1 MKYDSNGTKKECTV
15 WVHPSETSAYPLN
28 PLLAEDEIIIY
39 FSISAKIFLQYSS
52 SSGISSFTISQITSG
67 STVP

>member
-15 WVHPSETSAYPLN
+15 WVHPSEISAYPLN
-28 PLLAEDEIIIY
+28 QSLAEDKIIIY
-39 FSISAKIFLQYSS
+39 FSISANIILQYFS

-67 STVP
+67 SIVP

>member
-28 PLLAEDEIIIY
+28 PLLSVDDIII
-39 FSISAKIFLQYSS
+39 FPSQLKSFCSILQAPEYRHSL
-52 SSGISSFTISQITSG
+52 F
-67 STVP
+67 PR